1 MGYSNDSYML
11 GLYGSAFVLFLLV
24 LIAGVLMIASSLNSN
39 ISQRTKFFGM
49 LRCIGAEK
57 KQIIRFVRLE
67 ALNWCKAAIPIG
79 VILGVLVV
87 WVLCSLL
94 KFLSGS
100 YFEDMPVFG
109 ISYLGIISGI
119 AVGLL
124 TVLIS
129 AQSPAKKAAKVS
141 PLSAI
146 TGSYNNTKNVYH
158 AAGTNLF
165 KVDTGLGIYLSL
177 IHI

>member
-1 MGYSNDSYML
+1 MPAFKNIYSSAEDSDMIYYVQFDKNVNIRRAIEDIKKQYGFTEDNISRNTALLGTMGYSNDSYML

-94 KFLSGS
+94 KF
-100 YFEDMPVFG
+100 
-109 ISYLGIISGI
+109 
-119 AVGLL
+119 
-124 TVLIS
+124 
-129 AQSPAKKAAKVS
+129 
-141 PLSAI
+141 
-146 TGSYNNTKNVYH
+146 
-158 AAGTNLF
+158 
-165 KVDTGLGIYLSL
+165 
-177 IHI
+177 

>member
-1 MGYSNDSYML
+1 MPAFKNIYSSAENKELLDSDMIYYVQFDKNVNIRRAIEDIKKQYGFTEDNISRNTALLGTMGYSNDSYML

-79 VILGVLVV
+79 VILVVLVV
-87 WVLCSLL
+87 LVLC
-94 KFLSGS
+94 FL
-100 YFEDMPVFG
+100 
-109 ISYLGIISGI
+109 
-119 AVGLL
+119 
-124 TVLIS
+124 
-129 AQSPAKKAAKVS
+129 
-141 PLSAI
+141 
-146 TGSYNNTKNVYH
+146 
-158 AAGTNLF
+158 
-165 KVDTGLGIYLSL
+165 
-177 IHI
+177 